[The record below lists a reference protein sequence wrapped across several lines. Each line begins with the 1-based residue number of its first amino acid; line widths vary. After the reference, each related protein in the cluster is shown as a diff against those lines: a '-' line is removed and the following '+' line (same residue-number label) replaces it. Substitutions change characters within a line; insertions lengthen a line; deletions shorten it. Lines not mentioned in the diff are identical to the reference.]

1 MYERLRTHPKVESDG
16 PLLFVMVGFTVLVVV
31 TKWLFPLSGWTAIA
45 VFGS

>member
-16 PLLFVMVGFTVLVVV
+16 PLPFVMVGFTVLVV